1 MFHAAYRDP
10 SRGLAAYRDYAMRLA
25 TAAAFAAFTLT
36 TLSTAPA
43 LAQDAADQ
51 TAAPSLLAQQRS
63 YAQGAAATRNRPGQF
78 DFYVLALSWSPS
90 YCEAERERTPE
101 RNPPQQCGPRPYSF
115 VVHGLWPQYESGFP
129 RECQVPAP
137 RLNRNIVNGML
148 DIMPSPR
155 LVFNQWDRHGTC
167 SGLTPQGYFDNV
179 RKARESLVIPPQFHD
194 LSSYL
199 TVTPDEVEQA
209 FVKANPGLSRA
220 AIAVTCDH
228 RRLSEVRVCM
238 TRDLRFRDCAE
249 VDRRA
254 CRRDK
259 LVMPPVRGG

>member
-1 MFHAAYRDP
+1 MVATALR
-10 SRGLAAYRDYAMRLA
+10 RLGWALAAVAALLA
-25 TAAAFAAFTLT
+25 
-36 TLSTAPA
+36 APA
-43 LAQDAADQ
+43 
-51 TAAPSLLAQQRS
+51 
-63 YAQGAAATRNRPGQF
+63 GAAAQEARHRAAGAF
-78 DFYVLALSWSPS
+78 DFYVLALSWSPPS
-90 YCEAERERTPE
+90 CAAARERGE
-101 RNPPQQCGPRPYSF
+101 WGRSQQMQCGGRPYSF

-129 RECQVPAP
+129 RECQVPPP

-199 TVTPDEVEQA
+199 TVTPDEVEKA
-209 FVKANPGLSRA
+209 FVAANPGLSRA